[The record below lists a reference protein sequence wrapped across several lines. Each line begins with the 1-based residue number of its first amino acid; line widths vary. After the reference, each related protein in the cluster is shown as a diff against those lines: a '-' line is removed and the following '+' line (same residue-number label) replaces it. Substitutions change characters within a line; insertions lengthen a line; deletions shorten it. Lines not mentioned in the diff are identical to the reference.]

1 MTTVGVDIEQFVV
14 DPYGSGIQRV
24 LQYLAKQWPQD
35 LAQGAFV
42 IPRGED
48 VWLLDPEQ
56 AAELISL
63 AFAPQRSED
72 LRIDVNAHLGKLQD
86 SVHRVPSRQLAAEV
100 DAWLLPEVS
109 YLPSV
114 LTRFE
119 ELAGAVPTGMIGYDA
134 LPMTEPA
141 NYRFPPGTAAN
152 ASEYFR
158 LLASADALV
167 CISEYSREAISVRL
181 RRNPELATTVAHPGG
196 DHVPAVSGERV
207 QGKGPVHFLRLGT
220 METRKSPLE
229 ILRAF
234 LAIRASGVDA
244 RLTYVGV
251 RSSSYEWINEELRAA
266 TASNVG
272 FTWITDASDDDVA
285 GLMAE
290 CDALLSFGTEGYGI
304 PVLEAIRRGL
314 PVLYGGIQPAA
325 ELLEGAG
332 AVDCGPPSELGL
344 KQVLTRFA
352 EPTEINKLT
361 HQVDPA
367 RVPRWSDFART
378 TVATVLGSLDS
389 DLSDPV
395 PRGR

>member
-1 MTTVGVDIEQFVV
+1 MITIGVDIEQFVA

-24 LQYLAKQWPQD
+24 LQYVAREWPAD
-35 LAQGAFV
+35 LASVLFV
-42 IPRGED
+42 IPRAGGY
-48 VWLLDPEQ
+48 LLLSPEQ

-63 AFAPQRSED
+63 AFSPNRSDD
-72 LRIDVNAHLGKLQD
+72 LRIDVNAHID
-86 SVHRVPSRQLAAEV
+86 ALAESALLASDEDLRARV

-114 LTRFE
+114 LRRFE
-119 ELAGAVPTGMIGYDA
+119 SMSTQIPTAMIGYDA

-141 NYRFPPGTAAN
+141 NYRFPPGVAAN

-158 LLASADALV
+158 LLASTDALV
-167 CISEYSREAISVRL
+167 CISDYSREAIGQRL
-181 RRNPELATTVAHPGG
+181 RRNPELVSKVAHPGG
-196 DHVPAVSGERV
+196 DHVPLAARENAGQS
-207 QGKGPVHFLRLGT
+207 GPVHFLRLGT

-234 LAIRASGVDA
+234 LAIRAAGVDA

-266 TASNVG
+266 AASDVG
-272 FTWITDASDDDVA
+272 FTWITDASDNDVA
-285 GLMAE
+285 RLMHE

-314 PVLYGGIQPAA
+314 PVLYGGTQPAA

-332 AVDCGPPSELGL
+332 ATDCGAATGQGIE
-344 KQVLTRFA
+344 QVLARFSEPAAIA
-352 EPTEINKLT
+352 EAAR
-361 HQVDPA
+361 QVDPTQ
-367 RVPRWSDFART
+367 VPRWADFALT
-378 TVATVLGSLDS
+378 TVATVLRSLD
-389 DLSDPV
+389 
-395 PRGR
+395 